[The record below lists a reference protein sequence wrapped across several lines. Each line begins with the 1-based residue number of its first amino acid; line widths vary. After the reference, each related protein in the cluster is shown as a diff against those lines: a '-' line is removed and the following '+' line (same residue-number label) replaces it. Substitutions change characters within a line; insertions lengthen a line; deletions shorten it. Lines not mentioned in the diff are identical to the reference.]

1 MNGDTAA
8 LRLQAHFFEK
18 PDTDIPLAELY
29 QIAKGREDL
38 PLPDNS
44 EQQRY
49 VGVFVSRLNARIE
62 VGCIK
67 PGEARRT
74 YRLYTTKG

>member
-8 LRLQAHFFEK
+8 LRLQALFEAR
-18 PDTDIPLAELY
+18 PDEDIPFNELY
-29 QIAKGREDL
+29 TCAKNDSTH
-38 PLPDNS
+38 PLPDTS

-49 VGVFVSRLNARIE
+49 VGVFVSRLNQRFGK
-62 VGCIK
+62 VRIK

-74 YRLYTTKG
+74 YRLYTNL